1 MSPIAHIPSH
11 RKPRR
16 AASSTRALRAGVTGG
31 ILSLAVAG
39 TTVQATAAEPA
50 AAEST
55 LEMPTVSDTLVDTA
69 AQTAAATEEAA
80 FGYELQA
87 QQDQAVQQAGKQAQ
101 KAKAEADAKAK
112 AEREAARKAAAER
125 AAKAKAEAEAERER
139 ASRSEER
146 TSLSSPS
153 GTTGGTTTPAPSSS
167 SSGSV
172 STLLNFL
179 HAQVGKAYVSGA
191 TGPSAY
197 DCSGLTQTA
206 FRQINISLPRVSQD
220 QSTVGTQVSLSN
232 LQPGDILYWGSAGS
246 AYHVAVYIGDGQF
259 IGAQNSGTGVV
270 VRDMNYD
277 MPTGAVRV
285 L

>member
-39 TTVQATAAEPA
+39 TTMQATAAEPA

-55 LEMPTVSDTLVDTA
+55 LEMPTVSDALTDTA

-87 QQDQAVQQAGKQAQ
+87 QQDEAAEQARVDAK
-101 KAKAEADAKAK
+101 KAKAKADAKAK

-146 TSLSSPS
+146 TSLNAPS
-153 GTTGGTTTPAPSSS
+153 TSTSTPAPSSTG
-167 SSGSV
+167 SGSV

-220 QSTVGTQVSLSN
+220 QSTVGTQVSLN
-232 LQPGDILYWGSAGS
+232 ALQPGDILYWGSSGS
-246 AYHVAVYIGDGQF
+246 AYHVAVYIGGGQF

-270 VRDMNYD
+270 IRDMDYD